1 MAGRLVLWDIDRTLI
16 FAGGVDKGVWVEVC
30 SELAGRPVT
39 ELAGTSGRTD
49 PQILLD
55 ALLRAGVKE
64 DEARRLLPEA
74 LHMEVGR
81 LAAKQ
86 PELRA
91 RGHMMPGADAA
102 LAALSSTPGVVQSV
116 LTGNV
121 KPNAILKLATFGLDH
136 YINFEIGAYGSDDGN
151 RPNLV
156 RLARQRAT
164 SQLNLDV
171 DESTTVIVGDSL
183 RDVEAGKVGGARV
196 VAVATGRTHAD
207 ALHEAGAETVLAD
220 LADTDAVLR
229 AVLAEHSARA

>member
-16 FAGGVDKGVWVEVC
+16 FAGGVDKGVWLEVC
-30 SELAGRPVT
+30 SELVGRPVT
-39 ELAGTSGRTD
+39 NLGSTSGRTD

-55 ALLRAGVKE
+55 VLRLAGL
-64 DEARRLLPEA
+64 DDTEARRLLPEA
-74 LHMEVGR
+74 LRMEVGR

-86 PELRA
+86 QELRA
-91 RGHMMPGADAA
+91 KGHMMPGADAA
-102 LAALSSTPGVVQSV
+102 LAALHRMSGVVQSV

-121 KPNAILKLATFGLDH
+121 KPNAILKLATFSLDR
-136 YINFEIGAYGSDDGN
+136 YINFDVGAYGSDDGH

-156 RLARQRAT
+156 RLARQRA
-164 SQLNLDV
+164 SSLLNLDV

-183 RDVEAGKVGGARV
+183 RDVEAGRIGGARV
-196 VAVATGRTHAD
+196 VAVATGRTEAD
-207 ALHEAGAETVLAD
+207 ALQEAGAETVLAD

>member
-1 MAGRLVLWDIDRTLI
+1 
-16 FAGGVDKGVWVEVC
+16 
-30 SELAGRPVT
+30 
-39 ELAGTSGRTD
+39 
-49 PQILLD
+49 
-55 ALLRAGVKE
+55 
-64 DEARRLLPEA
+64 
-74 LHMEVGR
+74 
-81 LAAKQ
+81 
-86 PELRA
+86 
-91 RGHMMPGADAA
+91 
-102 LAALSSTPGVVQSV
+102 V

>member
-30 SELAGRPVT
+30 SELVGRPVT
-39 ELAGTSGRTD
+39 DLVGTSGRTD

-55 ALLRAGVKE
+55 ALLQAGVE
-64 DEARRLLPEA
+64 DAEAHRLLPKA
-74 LHMEVGR
+74 LQMEVGR
-81 LAAKQ
+81 LAAKRD
-86 PELRA
+86 ELRA
-91 RGHMMPGADAA
+91 KGHMLPGADAA

-121 KPNAILKLATFGLDH
+121 KPNAILKLAIFELDH
-136 YINFEIGAYGSDDGN
+136 HINFDVGAYGSDDGN

-156 RLARQRAT
+156 RLARQRAN
-164 SQLNLDV
+164 SQLSLDA

-183 RDVEAGKVGGARV
+183 RDVEAGRIGGARV
-196 VAVATGRTHAD
+196 VAVATGRTAAE
-207 ALHEAGAETVLAD
+207 ALQEAGAETVLAN

-229 AVLAEHSARA
+229 AILAEHSARA

>member
-1 MAGRLVLWDIDRTLI
+1 MRPRLILWDIDRTLL

-30 SELAGRPVT
+30 SELVGRPVT

-55 ALLRAGVKE
+55 ALLRAGVG
-64 DEARRLLPEA
+64 EAEAWRLLPKA

-86 PELRA
+86 EELRA
-91 RGHMMPGADAA
+91 KGHMLPGADAA
-102 LAALSSTPGVVQSV
+102 LTALSRTPGVVQSV

-121 KPNAILKLATFGLDH
+121 KPNAILKLATFGLDR
-136 YINFEIGAYGSDDGN
+136 YINFDVGAFGSDDGD

-156 RLARQRAT
+156 RLARQRARN
-164 SQLNLDV
+164 QLKLEV

-183 RDVEAGKVGGARV
+183 RDVEAGRVGGARV
-196 VAVATGRTHAD
+196 IGVATGRTDAD
-207 ALHEAGAETVLAD
+207 ALREAGAETVLAD
-220 LADTDAVLR
+220 LADTDAVVR
-229 AVLAEHSARA
+229 AVLAEDAARA